1 VRIELYIQERLG
13 KYEEDSYQKDRMR
26 YVNVYIEEVLLNE
39 EHILRNMFEF
49 YDYEFSQ
56 YLNFEVDKE
65 GLFRRAPVTEYL
77 SKDEYKSFFIKSTG
91 TLLGFVIVKTTNSKL
106 SFEIEQF
113 FILKKYNGKGIGKQ
127 AAIQIFDR
135 FKGNWKVTQVESNYP
150 AQEFWRNVIRSYSN
164 NSYRESNDDKRRSI
178 QEFNNA

>member
-1 VRIELYIQERLG
+1 
-13 KYEEDSYQKDRMR
+13 MR

-39 EHILRNMFEF
+39 EHILQNMFEF

-56 YLNFEVDKE
+56 YLNFEVNKE
-65 GLFRRAPVTEYL
+65 GLFRRAPVSEYL
-77 SKDEYKSFFIKSTG
+77 SNDEYHSFFIKSAER
-91 TLLGFVIVKTTNSKL
+91 LLGFVILKITNNKS

-127 AAIQIFDR
+127 AAIKIFDR
-135 FKGNWKVTQVESNYP
+135 FKGNWKVTQVERNYP
-150 AQEFWRNVIRSYSN
+150 AQAFWRKVIQSYSN
-164 NSYRESNDDKRRSI
+164 NSYRETYDDKCRSI